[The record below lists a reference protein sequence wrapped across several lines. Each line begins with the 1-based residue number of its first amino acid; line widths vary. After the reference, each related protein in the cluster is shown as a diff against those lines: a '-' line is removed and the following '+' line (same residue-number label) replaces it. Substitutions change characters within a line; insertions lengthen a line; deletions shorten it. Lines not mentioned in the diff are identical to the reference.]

1 MSTTTE
7 PQPQAT
13 TAVALQLDY
22 FMSAQF
28 AGVAVALRR
37 GLYKA
42 AQLDV
47 SLLPECPPGAEPQHV
62 LAAQAVRPEAL
73 CVGTIE
79 QNVLAP
85 WVAAAAAP
93 APDDGVTAVGAM
105 FGRSPLCL
113 AALPATAEH
122 GGGAAPIFAGAGAAP
137 RVGAHEDT
145 VALLQRLLPRATVI
159 DVPRADKLKMLRA
172 GELDAV
178 QIYDCME
185 AIALQRELGEGAA
198 LRLAPF
204 DTLASGSGDGGGD
217 DGGSGVTLGY
227 AQTVFAP
234 TAALREGDVRRGAM
248 RRFMTATFEGWR
260 LAIDDPAGAAVDVLA
275 LQPRGIDHFDAS
287 ADSVA
292 EAVRRCCGYV
302 KRTSAGGMLGVI
314 DPAQWDSANRWLL
327 GPAAAARAPS
337 LEPALWVPDAR
348 LMLGSRLAP
357 VLLAQAKAMAARA
370 GARLGRRPRLCVV
383 TVGVAPLGAEHRDG
397 ARRLEVVGI
406 PDASWFDKPAAGA
419 AVGIDVEE
427 LSVPVEGATT
437 KHLIAV
443 LRDVSER
450 ADGIQLMWPLPPQ
463 VDAAAVYAAVPLE
476 LDADGCSW
484 LAQMELAGGQRAVL
498 SGQRELLHKA
508 PVTAAAVIRLLDHHD
523 EPIAGKRVLVV
534 GRSRLCGSPLAFMFG
549 ARGALVTS
557 AHSQTTPADLQAAC
571 LEADIVVPCVGRPGL
586 IAASWIKPGAVV
598 VNVGTTF
605 VDGTLVP
612 DIPADIAEL
621 AHAKRVSSC
630 PNGVGPLSCAVLL
643 LQTAACALERAPKP
657 VGAVAATPALSAAAM
672 DAWVAA
678 HPGWALANRQLG
690 GQSPPP
696 TTTVLRRSFHFPS
709 YPRAATFVAS
719 AAAAAEQA
727 NHHPNL
733 SIVHS
738 CTEGVD
744 VAVEL
749 FTYATN
755 SVTAFDIEAAATI
768 NTIFGEQTQT
778 QTQTHA
784 QTHAL

>member
-1 MSTTTE
+1 MSTTSE
-7 PQPQAT
+7 PFRT
-13 TAVALQLDY
+13 TMALQLDY

-37 GLYKA
+37 GLYEA

-62 LAAQAVRPEAL
+62 LAAQVAQPEAL

-85 WVAAAAAP
+85 WAAAVAA

-122 GGGAAPIFAGAGAAP
+122 GGSAAPIFAGAGAAP

-145 VALLQRLLPRATVI
+145 VALLKRLLPRAAVLV
-159 DVPRADKLKMLRA
+159 VPRADKLKMLRA

-204 DTLASGSGDGGGD
+204 DTLASGSAGGSGDGCGGGD
-217 DGGSGVTLGY
+217 AGGGSGGVALGY

-234 TAALREGDVRRGAM
+234 TAALREGDARRGAM
-248 RRFMTATFEGWR
+248 RRFMAATFEGWR
-260 LAIDDPAGAAVDVLA
+260 LAISDPAGAAADVLA
-275 LQPRGIDHFDAS
+275 LQPTGIDHFDAS

-337 LEPALWVPDAR
+337 LEPALWAPDAR

-357 VLLAQAKAMAARA
+357 SLLAQAKAMATRA

-383 TVGVAPLGAEHRDG
+383 TVGTEPLGAGHRDG
-397 ARRLEVVGI
+397 AHRLEVVGI

-427 LSVPVEGATT
+427 VSIPAEGATT
-437 KHLIAV
+437 EQLVAV
-443 LRDVSER
+443 LRDVRER

-463 VDAAAVYAAVPLE
+463 VDAATVYAAVPRE

-484 LAQMELAGGQRAVL
+484 LAQMELAGGQHAVL
-498 SGQRELLHKA
+498 SGQRELLHNA
-508 PVTAAAVIRLLDHHD
+508 PVTAAAVIRLLDHHG
-523 EPIAGKRVLVV
+523 EPIAGKRVLIV

-557 AHSQTTPADLQAAC
+557 AHSQTVPADLQAAC

-598 VNVGTTF
+598 VNVGTAF
-605 VDGTLVP
+605 VDGMLVP

-657 VGAVAATPALSAAAM
+657 VGAMASTLALSATAT

-678 HPGWALANRQLG
+678 HPGWALASRQLG
-690 GQSPPP
+690 GQSPPT

-744 VAVEL
+744 IAVEL

-755 SVTAFDIEAAATI
+755 SITAFDTEAAATADI
-768 NTIFGEQTQT
+768 IFGE